1 MVDAP
6 SIDDIAPLDDAPQN
20 AALDATGQAPYG
32 YKKDGTPAKRRG
44 RQPGW
49 RAGTS
54 TSRVNRKGSL
64 EKEIGGLLVVVNLP
78 LMMIPAL
85 QKDALEQVEITALA
99 RALDQQCQ
107 TSPTFRKYV
116 EQALKAQGGTSLIA
130 VVGMIAAR
138 RVIRHDLIPIEIPE
152 AIGGAAGVD
161 LLIGQA
167 IAATSNISI
176 FKVTEP
182 VVVE

>member
-6 SIDDIAPLDDAPQN
+6 SIDDVAPLDVPQN
-20 AALDATGQAPYG
+20 ASLDAQGEAPYG
-32 YKKDGTPAKRRG
+32 RKKDGTPAKRRG

-49 RAGTS
+49 TAGS
-54 TSRVNRKGSL
+54 SGTSRVNRKGSL

-78 LMMIPAL
+78 LQMLPAT
-85 QKDALEQVEITALA
+85 QRDALDQVELTALA
-99 RALDQQCQ
+99 KAIDQQCQ

-116 EQALKAQGGTSLIA
+116 EQALKAQGGTSLLA

-138 RVIRHDLIPIEIPE
+138 RVIRHDLIPIDIPE

-161 LLIGQA
+161 MLIGQA

-176 FKVTEP
+176 FKVPEP
-182 VVVE
+182 VSVE